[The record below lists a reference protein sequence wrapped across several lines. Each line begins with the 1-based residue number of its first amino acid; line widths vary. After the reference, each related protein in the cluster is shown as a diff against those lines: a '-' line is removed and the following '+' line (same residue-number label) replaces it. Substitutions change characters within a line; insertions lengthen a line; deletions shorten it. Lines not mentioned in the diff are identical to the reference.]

1 MPVSS
6 LIKLI
11 SLAAIWGGSFLFMRI
26 AAPVLGPVL
35 LIQIRVALAA
45 AFLLAVA
52 LIQARK
58 SRGLGLDVKA
68 HWQHFLILGVFNT
81 AFPFFLF
88 AWAAQTLP
96 ASLLSVLNATSPIWG
111 AMLGAVWIRTKLP
124 LKTVIG
130 LGLGIAGVAILVGFD
145 AGHLTPTALLGVA
158 AGLVAA
164 CSYAV
169 AALYSRYAKSVDAFS
184 NAHGSMWAA
193 TLVMIPAVPF
203 FPAAAMPDLW
213 VMLCVA
219 LLGIVCSGIAYILYF
234 KLVDE
239 VGAASAL
246 TVTFLVPIFGV
257 LWGSLILHEH
267 VGPLS
272 LVGAAF
278 IITGTALITGF
289 SPAGLLKRARV

>member
-1 MPVSS
+1 MPLSS
-6 LIKLI
+6 LVKLFG
-11 SLAAIWGGSFLFMRI
+11 LAAIWGGSFLFMRI

-45 AFLLAVA
+45 VFLLVVA
-52 LIQARK
+52 LIQVR
-58 SRGLGLDVKA
+58 RLPVKA
-68 HWQHFLILGVFNT
+68 HWRHFLILGVFNT
-81 AFPFFLF
+81 AFPFLLF
-88 AWAAQTLP
+88 AWAAETLP
-96 ASLLSVLNATSPIWG
+96 ASLMSVLNATSPIWG
-111 AMLGAVWIRTKLP
+111 AVLGAVWTRTP
-124 LKTVIG
+124 LSMKTIAG
-130 LGLGIAGVAILVGFD
+130 LGLGVAGVAILVGFD
-145 AGHLTPTALLGVA
+145 AGHLTPKALLSVA
-158 AGLVAA
+158 AGLIAA

-169 AALYSRYAKSVDAFS
+169 AALYSRHAKSVDAFS

-193 TLVMIPAVPF
+193 TLVLVPATPF
-203 FPAAAMPDLW
+203 FPAVAMPNLW
-213 VMLCVA
+213 VMLCVG
-219 LLGIVCSGIAYILYF
+219 LLGVVCSGIAYILYF

-239 VGAASAL
+239 IGAAQAL

-289 SPAGLLKRARV
+289 SPKVLLQRATA